1 MSAASKKSQKPAKVV
16 LVLQG
21 GGALGAYHI
30 GAYAAM
36 KEAGF
41 EPDWVTG
48 ISIGAINAA
57 VIATNPPEQRL
68 EQLESLWE
76 SISRPDDWGS
86 MLSGK
91 SLWAFNQF
99 SVAEAMLLG
108 QPNFWLPR
116 MPSPLLSNSLS
127 PDQASYCDTAPM
139 LRTLNELA
147 CFDELNA
154 GKTARLTLGATRV
167 DTGELVFFDS
177 ATQSIEADHV
187 LASGSLPPGFAA
199 TRIGDDYFWDGG
211 CVSNTPLNA
220 VLDDKGEDDL
230 LVFMVDLWSATGPLP
245 SSMDAVTWRQK
256 EIQFASRNTHVEAVC
271 TNHNLRRA
279 LAQASPDTAA
289 VGKESA
295 MAVPQRHIDI
305 VHITYSPSASEGSCS
320 DAEFSRPSIERR
332 REAGYQDMKNALA
345 QSPWLNQ
352 DKETARQATTLHRI
366 MAGKYKA
373 QMWM

>member
-1 MSAASKKSQKPAKVV
+1 MAAASKKSTKSPKVV

-36 KEAGF
+36 QEAGF

-57 VIATNPPEQRL
+57 VIASNPPDQRIEKL
-68 EQLESLWE
+68 ETLWE
-76 SISRPDDWGS
+76 SISRPDGWGS
-86 MLSGK
+86 FLSGK

-99 SVAEAMLLG
+99 NVAEAMLLG

-116 MPSPLLSNSLS
+116 LPSPLLLPSL
-127 PDQASYCDTAPM
+127 PTDQASFCDTTPM
-139 LRTLNELA
+139 LSTLRDLA
-147 CFDELNA
+147 SFENLNA
-154 GKTARLTLGATRV
+154 GKTARLTLGATKV

-177 ATQSIEADHV
+177 ATQKIEAEHV

-199 TRIGDDYFWDGG
+199 TKIGDEYFWDGG

-230 LVFMVDLWSATGPLP
+230 LVFMVDLWSAEGPLP
-245 SSMDAVTWRQK
+245 TSMDAVAWRQK
-256 EIQFASRNTHVEAVC
+256 EIQYASRNTQVEAAC
-271 TNHNLRRA
+271 TTHNLRRA
-279 LAQASPDTAA
+279 LAQASPDTQA

-295 MAVPQRHIDI
+295 IDVPQRHIDI
-305 VHITYSPSASEGSCS
+305 VHITYTPSAEEGSCS
-320 DAEFSRPSIERR
+320 DAEFSRPSIARR
-332 REAGYQDMKNALA
+332 RAAGYADMQEALA
-345 QSPWLNQ
+345 QSPWKKQERAANI
-352 DKETARQATTLHRI
+352 ATTLHRLQ
-366 MAGKYKA
+366 AGKLDT
-373 QMWM
+373 QVCL